1 VAADRR
7 LIAAEPLQGHEFV
20 AHVFVAVA
28 GPEAAADYR
37 YLADLWSRCF
47 ATFGMDGLV
56 DPYPGELPAVAPTV
70 DEGEAVVAVRSRR
83 AGGLHQ
89 VVVRRLRD
97 VLCLSLLQAP
107 VPGLGW
113 SALDAEW
120 QSVLEA
126 PTRGVL
132 GSVRIM
138 QARLPAPDAVLD
150 VAALGPVVEAQG
162 GGRWC
167 RGVLRAEPPLGP
179 FAVWEAVDA
188 ALEQSARD
196 GRAERRVVVVAPAD
210 RDLQLSAWTWSCG
223 DSALTPFARYLLH
236 AAKVRYELRVRAANQ
251 GTALRRSTAAAIAQL
266 EPLIGSGRSVGAGEA
281 TAATA
286 RLAALRAA
294 EVRLTHLTT
303 WLRELR
309 VTVQIAADNMAAHT
323 RGDQAGGLF
332 AEDKDVAGWLDRQL
346 GRDLVY
352 LDGPLERAR
361 SVIAAVAPLMA
372 ARPVAVPRTVS
383 GLSGHQKGLLISALV
398 QAYPTYDDVAMLLE
412 LRLERRLADIAD
424 QDRMPT
430 VLWKLIGHAERY
442 GWTRDLIEAATA
454 LNPGNP
460 ALQELIACGLLD
472 T

>member
-1 VAADRR
+1 
-7 LIAAEPLQGHEFV
+7 
-20 AHVFVAVA
+20 
-28 GPEAAADYR
+28 
-37 YLADLWSRCF
+37 
-47 ATFGMDGLV
+47 
-56 DPYPGELPAVAPTV
+56 
-70 DEGEAVVAVRSRR
+70 
-83 AGGLHQ
+83 
-89 VVVRRLRD
+89 
-97 VLCLSLLQAP
+97 
-107 VPGLGW
+107 
-113 SALDAEW
+113 
-120 QSVLEA
+120 
-126 PTRGVL
+126 
-132 GSVRIM
+132 
-138 QARLPAPDAVLD
+138 
-150 VAALGPVVEAQG
+150 
-162 GGRWC
+162 
-167 RGVLRAEPPLGP
+167 
-179 FAVWEAVDA
+179 
-188 ALEQSARD
+188 
-196 GRAERRVVVVAPAD
+196 VVAPAD